1 MVTQSSPSIESL
13 LVRMGRRCLRA
24 GVRRLANWA
33 SIGREYHIPS
43 LSWRLGRLLIA
54 SSKDHAFLD
63 RGWIAA
69 SDASDPRTTSCA
81 AGPAAAFSQPALLGL
96 SVDEPLSPLL
106 HAPANPGRRIRAECG
121 LTATALRQPL
131 APYLRPEMTVLD
143 FGCGPGFL
151 AKAVSACVSRVIAT
165 DVSRGVIACA
175 QQINA
180 ADNLRYV
187 VNGLSDLEN
196 VDTSSIDFV
205 YSFAVFQH
213 LTKDQSLAFF
223 QEFARVLKPGTTGL
237 CHVIL
242 KEPHELHCVIRTP
255 ATG

>member
-13 LVRMGRRCLRA
+13 LVPSGRRCLRA

-63 RGWIAA
+63 RGWISPVMRLTPERLRARWPCGCFLSARITGSISGRTAIPLIARA
-69 SDASDPRTTSCA
+69 SKSWPPNTSGMRPHGNSSATTSC
-81 AGPAAAFSQPALLGL
+81 G
-96 SVDEPLSPLL
+96 
-106 HAPANPGRRIRAECG
+106 
-121 LTATALRQPL
+121 
-131 APYLRPEMTVLD
+131 PYLRPEMTVLD

-151 AKAVSACVSRVIAT
+151 AKAVACVSRVIAT

-196 VDTSSIDFV
+196 VDTSSINFV

-242 KEPHELHCVIRTP
+242 KEPHGATRVIRTP